1 MLQNVIMKIYAAEN
15 RSSQL
20 SLFCHKKFIKNSD
33 PERCTRYSEYHNV
46 DALKVIQGTWHRW
59 SWQSHVDFG

>member
-46 DALKVIQGTWHRW
+46 DALKVIQGT
-59 SWQSHVDFG
+59 